1 MGGIALGA
9 TASVYVFH
17 VLPVPRF
24 WLIPRARIVYRAM
37 QTEIR
42 HLQGVPPDV
51 EELAAEAIEEV
62 VEDAEE
68 GAPLL
73 GPPRS

>member
-1 MGGIALGA
+1 MQQPACTYPILPCPALWLMLQ
-9 TASVYVFH
+9 AS
-17 VLPVPRF
+17 
-24 WLIPRARIVYRAM
+24 IVYRAM

-42 HLQGVPPDV
+42 HLQGVSPDV

-73 GPPRS
+73 GPSRS

>member
-1 MGGIALGA
+1 MCALPHLA
-9 TASVYVFH
+9 PA
-17 VLPVPRF
+17 L
-24 WLIPRARIVYRAM
+24 WLILQSSIVYRAM

-42 HLQGVPPDV
+42 NLQGVPPDV

>member
-1 MGGIALGA
+1 
-9 TASVYVFH
+9 
-17 VLPVPRF
+17 
-24 WLIPRARIVYRAM
+24 M

-42 HLQGVPPDV
+42 HLQGLSPDV
-51 EELAAEAIEEV
+51 EELAAEAIDEA

>member
-1 MGGIALGA
+1 
-9 TASVYVFH
+9 
-17 VLPVPRF
+17 
-24 WLIPRARIVYRAM
+24 M

-42 HLQGVPPDV
+42 HLQGIPPDV

-73 GPPRS
+73 GSRS

>member
-9 TASVYVFH
+9 TASVYAFH
-17 VLPVPRF
+17 VLPVSRF

-42 HLQGVPPDV
+42 HLQGIPPDV

-73 GPPRS
+73 GAPRS